1 MEFEPPI
8 PPPQVPSVSTP
19 QVPPTLE
26 EVQKKLLTIPIT
38 DENTALN
45 VIVSF
50 LNVAQR
56 RGVFSIEESSKI
68 FECIKKFQHP
78 I

>member
-1 MEFEPPI
+1 METDEPSSTQSVA
-8 PPPQVPSVSTP
+8 PPPPPPS
-19 QVPPTLE
+19 LE
-26 EVQKKLLTIPIT
+26 EVQRRLLSAPIT

-50 LNVAQR
+50 LNIAQR

-68 FECIKKFQHP
+68 FECIKKFQRP
-78 I
+78 V